1 MKRNTLPNTDM
12 QNKALNLVSPPLMM
26 IKKIT
31 FFIMFNYLLSF
42 DFCSTSAVP
51 SKAPV
56 CTLQHQYC
64 FTKTRGL
71 CNFFSLKFK
80 GYAYLSNKHKTKKCL
95 SSFHWSSFHGFVGCK
110 CPQFGAISR
119 AFLVSEVTILGVK
132 TCSCRN

>member
-56 CTLQHQYC
+56 CTFQHQYC

-71 CNFFSLKFK
+71 CIFFFFEVQRLCLSVQQTQNKKVSELFSLVLLPRVC
-80 GYAYLSNKHKTKKCL
+80 GL
-95 SSFHWSSFHGFVGCK
+95 
-110 CPQFGAISR
+110 
-119 AFLVSEVTILGVK
+119 
-132 TCSCRN
+132 

>member
-12 QNKALNLVSPPLMM
+12 QNKALNLVSSANDD
-26 IKKIT
+26 KKIT

-56 CTLQHQYC
+56 CTFQHQYC

-71 CNFFSLKFK
+71 CNFF
-80 GYAYLSNKHKTKKCL
+80 
-95 SSFHWSSFHGFVGCK
+95 
-110 CPQFGAISR
+110 
-119 AFLVSEVTILGVK
+119 FL
-132 TCSCRN
+132 

>member
-56 CTLQHQYC
+56 CTFQHQYC

-71 CNFFSLKFK
+71 CNFFFFEVQRLCS
-80 GYAYLSNKHKTKKCL
+80 SVQQTQNKKVSEL
-95 SSFHWSSFHGFVGCK
+95 FHWSSFHGFVGCK